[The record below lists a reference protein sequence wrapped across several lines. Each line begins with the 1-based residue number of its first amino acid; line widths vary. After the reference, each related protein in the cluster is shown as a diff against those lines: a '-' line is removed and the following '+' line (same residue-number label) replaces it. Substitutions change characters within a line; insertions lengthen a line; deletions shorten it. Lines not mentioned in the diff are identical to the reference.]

1 MRVFILLLGL
11 LSAAAYGQKKQCD
24 CSLYRTGQFYA
35 LGPDN
40 RDKDTLFITRTAT
53 IQTEV
58 VGDDYN
64 KKNKV
69 IWLSPCKFLLRD
81 VTNHTQKKYHPMDV
95 IVQII
100 ETFDDRYIVKAWA
113 PGGKK
118 MIMTVY
124 VLK

>member
-1 MRVFILLLGL
+1 MRSIVLFISLT
-11 LSAAAYGQKKQCD
+11 SIVSYGQKKNCD
-24 CSLYRTGQFYA
+24 CNLYRTGSFYS
-35 LGPDN
+35 LDPKN
-40 RDKDTLFITRTAT
+40 ESKDTLYIIRTAT
-53 IQTEV
+53 VQTEI

-81 VTNHTQKKYHPMDV
+81 ITNHTQKKYHPTDV

-100 ETFDDRYIVKAWA
+100 ETYDDHYIVKAWA

-118 MIMTVY
+118 MIMPIY

>member
-1 MRVFILLLGL
+1 MKYLFLLICLISV
-11 LSAAAYGQKKQCD
+11 SAFGQKKSCD
-24 CSLYRTGQFYA
+24 CERYITGNFYT
-35 LGPDN
+35 LGPNNDQ
-40 RDKDTLFITRTAT
+40 KDTLYITRTAT
-53 IQTEV
+53 EQTES

-69 IWLSPCKFLLRD
+69 MWLSPCKFLLRD
-81 VTNHTQKKYHPMDV
+81 VTNHTQKKYHPRDV

-100 ETFDDRYIVKAWA
+100 ETYDDYYIVKAWA

>member
-1 MRVFILLLGL
+1 MRLLILIFSLISLT
-11 LSAAAYGQKKQCD
+11 AFGQKKNCD
-24 CSLYRTGQFYA
+24 CNLYRTGHFYT

-40 RDKDTLFITRTAT
+40 NSKDTLYITRTASE
-53 IQTEV
+53 QTEV
-58 VGDDYN
+58 VGEDYS

-81 VTNHTQKKYHPMDV
+81 SSNHTAKKYHPTDV

-100 ETFDDRYIVKAWA
+100 ETFPDYYLVKAWA

-118 MIMTVY
+118 MIMPIY